1 MTLLALEFPPVS
13 RLIEWKPILLRGT
26 PFAVNKV
33 VLLMW
38 LAVVLTFV
46 FFFLAARKATTGLV
60 PSGVQNAAEAV
71 IDFVRNDVILQG
83 IGPDGMRFL
92 PFLVTVFTFVFVCN
106 IFGII
111 PGIQMPVNARMAIPM
126 FLALV
131 VWVTYNVM
139 GIAKQG
145 FVGYM
150 RSTLGLDLGVP
161 LGILVILLPIEFV
174 SNILI
179 RPFSLAVRLFAN
191 MLAGHLILATFAVLT
206 AALFSATYIGAVLP
220 GSLLAILFGFEVFV
234 SALQAYIFTIL
245 TAVYIGLAMHPE
257 H

>member
-1 MTLLALEFPPVS
+1 MLALEFPPVS
-13 RLIEWKPILLRGT
+13 HLIEWPDLFGSG

-60 PSGVQNAAEAV
+60 PSGVQNVAEAV
-71 IDFVRNDVILQG
+71 VDFVRNDVILQG

-145 FVGYM
+145 FFTYFKNIIVPP
-150 RSTLGLDLGVP
+150 GVP
-161 LGILVILLPIEFV
+161 IALLPLIGIIEFISTIFV
-174 SNILI
+174 
-179 RPFSLAVRLFAN
+179 RPFALAVRLFAN
-191 MLAGHLILATFAVLT
+191 MLAGHLLLVTFAVL
-206 AALFSATYIGAVLP
+206 ASALFDSTKIGAIFP
-220 GSLLAILFGFEVFV
+220 AGLLIALTGFEIFV
-234 SALQAYIFTIL
+234 AFLQAFIFCML
-245 TAVYIGLAMHPE
+245 TGVYIGKSLHPD